1 MLRIHPVIIGHSAG
15 VGARK
20 PTNLCLPYRE
30 PLSREWLTWFLVAH
44 AVPGL
49 EEHVGGV
56 FRRVL
61 RLPHRPGIVAIEL
74 CDGYVRTD
82 LTLADPRDR
91 AAAAASV
98 RRLLDLDADPL
109 TVDAAL
115 SRDPALAPA
124 VAATP
129 GIRVPGSVDGAE
141 MLIRT
146 MIGQQISVPA
156 AATHTAALVAALGEP
171 VGDLRA
177 FPTPAAIAEHGADVL
192 RGPRRRVAAIV
203 GAAEAIADGS
213 LDLHAGATE
222 RTYAATCSLYP
233 ASARGPRTTSPCGCW
248 PIPTRCSTPTSSCG
262 PGPELLGCDLA
273 ATQNWA
279 PWRSYATVHLWHT
292 AIMARRGIRP
302 QPASNPSAN
311 NERVGP

>member
-1 MLRIHPVIIGHSAG
+1 M
-15 VGARK
+15 GART
-20 PTNLCLPYRE
+20 PTNLCLPYRA
-30 PLSREWLTWFLVAH
+30 PLSREWLTWFLAAH

-49 EEHVGGV
+49 EEYVGGV

-146 MIGQQISVPA
+146 MIGQQISVSA

-177 FPTPAAIAEHGADVL
+177 FPDPAVIAEHGADVL

-213 LDLHAGATE
+213 LDLHAGRDRADL
-222 RTYAATCSLYP
+222 RRDLLALP
-233 ASARGPRTTSPCGCW
+233 GVGPWTADYVTMRVLADPDTLLDTDLVVRSGA
-248 PIPTRCSTPTSSCG
+248 
-262 PGPELLGCDLA
+262 ELLGCDLA
-273 ATQNWA
+273 ATRTWA

-292 AIMARRGIRP
+292 AIMARRGIRRT
-302 QPASNPSAN
+302 PANNPSAN

>member
-1 MLRIHPVIIGHSAG
+1 MSA
-15 VGARK
+15 R
-20 PTNLCLPYRE
+20 TRTTRCLPYCA
-30 PLSREWLTWFLVAH
+30 PLNRAWFRWFLAAH

-49 EEHVGGV
+49 EELVDGV

-61 RLPHRPGIVAIEL
+61 RLPHGPGTVAFEL
-74 CDGYVRTD
+74 CDGHVRTD
-82 LTLADPRDR
+82 LAHTDPRDR
-91 AAAAASV
+91 AAAAAAI
-98 RRLLDLDADPL
+98 RRLLDLDADAS
-109 TVDAAL
+109 TIDAAL
-115 SRDPALAPA
+115 SRDPTLAPA

-146 MIGQQISVPA
+146 MIGQQISVAA

-177 FPTPAAIAEHGADVL
+177 FPDPAAIAEHGADVL

-213 LDLHAGATE
+213 LDLRAGRDRADL
-222 RTYAATCSLYP
+222 RRDLLALP
-233 ASARGPRTTSPCGCW
+233 GVGPWTADYVTMRVLADPDTLLDTDLVVRSGA
-248 PIPTRCSTPTSSCG
+248 
-262 PGPELLGCDLA
+262 ELLGCDLA
-273 ATQNWA
+273 ATQAWV

-292 AIMARRGIRP
+292 AIAARRGIRRA
-302 QPASNPSAN
+302 PARNLFAN